1 MARVQLR
8 GARVLVVWFGP
19 IVATPG
25 LLFMLLGHDVG
36 GLFVVGGCACQVVA
50 TVWEVLRRRQSG
62 RC

>member
-1 MARVQLR
+1 
-8 GARVLVVWFGP
+8 VWFGP

-50 TVWEVLRRRQSG
+50 TAWEVLRRRQSG